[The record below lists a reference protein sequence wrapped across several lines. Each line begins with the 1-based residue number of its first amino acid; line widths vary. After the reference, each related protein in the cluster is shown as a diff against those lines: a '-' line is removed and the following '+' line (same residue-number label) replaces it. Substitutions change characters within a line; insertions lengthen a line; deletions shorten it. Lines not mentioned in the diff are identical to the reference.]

1 VAVNFEILMHW
12 NVERA
17 MLFVQAFTIATLC
30 VPGVTDTSDCQ
41 KKDTSVCNFLLSG
54 LSFNTIEYMQK
65 SPRYQKRRLFFF

>member
-1 VAVNFEILMHW
+1 MTDRMILHSD
-12 NVERA
+12 
-17 MLFVQAFTIATLC
+17 
-30 VPGVTDTSDCQ
+30 VTDTSDCQ